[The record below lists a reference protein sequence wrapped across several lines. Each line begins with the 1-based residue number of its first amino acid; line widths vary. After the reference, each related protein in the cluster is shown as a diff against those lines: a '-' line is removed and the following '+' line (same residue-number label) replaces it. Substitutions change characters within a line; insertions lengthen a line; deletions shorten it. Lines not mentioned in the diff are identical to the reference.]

1 MLFHTFS
8 TQEERRHFGGLDFV
22 ELQYCRLKRGTSL
35 RKLTSAF
42 RAHWKDDS
50 LYVLGQRLDEFL
62 AAYSDVLGEAIYP
75 DNKSG
80 PVYPFGP
87 NYYPPERASA
97 MLDRLRD
104 RNSED
109 DCTLAKWLQKA
120 AEHNGFY
127 VLGV

>member
-8 TQEERRHFGGLDFV
+8 TQEERRRFGGSDFI
-22 ELQYCRLKRGTSL
+22 ELQYCRLERGTSF
-35 RKLTSAF
+35 RKLTSAC
-42 RAHWKDDS
+42 RTHWEDDS
-50 LYVLGQRLDEFL
+50 LYVPAQRMDELL
-62 AAYSDVLGEAIYP
+62 AAYSDVLGEALYP
-75 DNKSG
+75 NKKSG

-87 NYYPPERASA
+87 NYYPPERVPA
-97 MLDRLRD
+97 MLCRLRE

-109 DCTLAKWLQKA
+109 DRTLAKWLQKA